1 MRPPIAPPT
10 TAPRLIEE
18 EEEEDDVREDDEG
31 MGPDGEDVIEEYT
44 VELELDAGEEVVSTT
59 VAVDRKAGLLTELL
73 ITELELDG
81 VAVVSAVV
89 GTGRSLSV

>member
-10 TAPRLIEE
+10 TAPRLIE
-18 EEEEDDVREDDEG
+18 
-31 MGPDGEDVIEEYT
+31 EDVIEEYT